1 VERLSDVD
9 RFDERAATYEGGR
22 LGAWHQLVADRTAEL
37 AASAAPEGARVL
49 DVGCGTGLFLRS
61 LAGRLPAAAD
71 LIGIDPAEQMLAVAR
86 AASPDF
92 ELHCASAEQLPF
104 PDRSFD
110 LVAGTLSFDH
120 WRDQRVGLAEC
131 RRVLRPEG
139 TLVLADLFAAWLWP
153 TTFRCRRARTPRGAE
168 ALLAEAGFGPI
179 SWKRIFTLGPLP
191 LVQAAVAV

>member
-9 RFDERAATYEGGR
+9 RFDERAAAYESGR
-22 LGAWHQLVADRTAEL
+22 LGAWHELIADRTAEL
-37 AASAAPEGARVL
+37 AASVAPEGARVL

-86 AASPDF
+86 VASPGFD
-92 ELHCASAEQLPF
+92 LRRASAEQLPF

-110 LVAGTLSFDH
+110 LVASTLSFDH
-120 WRDQRVGLAEC
+120 WSDQRAGLAESH
-131 RRVLRPEG
+131 RVLRPEG

-153 TTFRCRRARTPRGAE
+153 TTLRRRRTRRGAE
-168 ALLAEAGFGPI
+168 ALLAEAGFEAI

-191 LVQAAVAV
+191 LAQAVIAV